1 MDTATKPPKTLL
13 EAIRY
18 FGRPGVAREYL
29 AGLRWPDGA
38 FCLKCGLTGED
49 VYFMA
54 SQERWKCRGCKAQ
67 WSVKA
72 GTIMEDSAVSLDKW
86 MCAIWMVANCKN
98 GISSYEIH
106 RALGV
111 TQKTAWFMLHRIRL
125 AMKAGGLD
133 VPFGGHGPFEADE
146 TYVGG
151 KIGNKH
157 LGVRKTLGGSGNKSG
172 AKAIVMG
179 ILERGGRVRAKTVPD
194 STGPTLRGE
203 VEANLNVA
211 ARIYTDAL
219 PSYRGL
225 EKRFFHETVN
235 HLETY
240 VRGQV
245 HTQGIENFW
254 SLLKRTLNGTYI
266 NVEPAHLDAYVD
278 EQAFRFNERKESDS
292 KRHAIVAANIGGK
305 RMTYK
310 ELIGR
315 EAQR

>member
-29 AGLRWPDGA
+29 AALRWPDGA
-38 FCLKCGLTGED
+38 FCQKCGLTGED

-67 WSVKA
+67 WSVKV

-111 TQKTAWFMLHRIRL
+111 TQKTAWFMLHRIRES
-125 AMKAGGLD
+125 MKAEGID
-133 VPFGGHGPFEADE
+133 VPFGGSGPFEADE

-151 KIGNKH
+151 KISNKH
-157 LGVRKTLGGSGNKSG
+157 KAVRKALGGRVNSS

-179 ILERGGRVRAKTVPD
+179 ILERGGRIRAKVVPD
-194 STGPTLRGE
+194 AKGPTLRGE
-203 VEANLNVA
+203 VRANLKPGST
-211 ARIYTDAL
+211 IYTDAL
-219 PSYRGL
+219 GSYRGL
-225 EKRFFHETVN
+225 EKTLLHDTVN

-240 VRGQV
+240 VRGRV

-254 SLLKRTLNGTYI
+254 SLLKRSLSGTYI
-266 NVEPAHLDAYVD
+266 STEPAHLDAYVD
-278 EQAFRFNERKESDS
+278 EQVFRFNERDKNDGQ
-292 KRHAIVAANIGGK
+292 RHAMVAANVGGK
-305 RMTYK
+305 RLTYK
-310 ELIGR
+310 QLIGR

>member
-1 MDTATKPPKTLL
+1 MDSTKNPPKTLL

-18 FGRPGVAREYL
+18 FGKPGVAVQYL

-38 FCLKCGLTGED
+38 FCQKCGLTGKD

-54 SQERWKCRGCKAQ
+54 SQSRWKCRGCKAQ
-67 WSVKA
+67 WSVKV
-72 GTIMEDSAVSLDKW
+72 GTIMEDSALPLDKW
-86 MCAIWMVANCKN
+86 LSAIWMVANCKN

-111 TQKTAWFMLHRIRL
+111 TQKSAWFMLHRIRL

-133 VPFGGHGPFEADE
+133 LPFGGRGPFEADE
-146 TYVGG
+146 TFVGG
-151 KIGNKH
+151 KISNKH
-157 LGVRKTLGGSGNKSG
+157 LKVRKAFGGRVNSS

-179 ILERGGRVRAKTVPD
+179 ILERGGRVRAKVVPNV
-194 STGPTLRGE
+194 TGPTLRGE
-203 VEANLNVA
+203 VEKNLKPGSTL
-211 ARIYTDAL
+211 YTDAL

-225 EKRFFHETVN
+225 EKTLFHETVN

-254 SLLKRTLNGTYI
+254 SLLKRSLNGTYV

-278 EQAFRFNERKESDS
+278 EQAFRFNERYRNDGQ
-292 KRHAIVAANIGGK
+292 RHAMVAANVGGK
-305 RMTYK
+305 RLTYRQ
-310 ELIGR
+310 LIA
-315 EAQR
+315 EVPAW

>member
-1 MDTATKPPKTLL
+1 MDSAKTPPKTLM

-67 WSVKA
+67 WSVKV
-72 GTIMEDSAVSLDKW
+72 GTIMEDSAVALDKW
-86 MCAIWMVANCKN
+86 LSAIWMVANCKN

-151 KIGNKH
+151 KISNKH
-157 LGVRKTLGGSGNKSG
+157 KAVRKALGGRVNSS

-179 ILERGGRVRAKTVPD
+179 ILERGGRVRAKVVPN

-203 VEANLNVA
+203 VRANLKPGA
-211 ARIYTDAL
+211 TIYTDAL

-225 EKRFFHETVN
+225 EKTLLHDTVN

-240 VRGQV
+240 VRGRV

-254 SLLKRTLNGTYI
+254 SLLKRSLSGTYI
-266 NVEPAHLDAYVD
+266 STEPAHLDAYVD
-278 EQAFRFNERKESDS
+278 EQVFRFNERDKNDGQ
-292 KRHAIVAANIGGK
+292 RHAMVAAAIGGK
-305 RMTYK
+305 RLTYK
-310 ELIGR
+310 QLTEQNGL
-315 EAQR
+315 QR